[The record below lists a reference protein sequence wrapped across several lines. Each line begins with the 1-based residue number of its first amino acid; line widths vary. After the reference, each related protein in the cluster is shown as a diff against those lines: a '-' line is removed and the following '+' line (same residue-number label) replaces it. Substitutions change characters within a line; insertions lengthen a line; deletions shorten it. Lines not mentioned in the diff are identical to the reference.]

1 MTTEERQR
9 MVEKMAENAKSL
21 EKEKLRKHREDFKD
35 DDADDKR
42 KNAQFL
48 K

>member
-1 MTTEERQR
+1 MTVEERQR
-9 MVEKMAENAKSL
+9 MVEKMAENAKLL
-21 EKEKLRKHREDFKD
+21 ESQKLKQYKEDFKED
-35 DDADDKR
+35 DDNR